1 LACAGGTGV
10 GLGVGVGDAGVT
22 VGGGGVGVD
31 PAMTVV
37 VSVSVLLE
45 GLNSAVAVLQVAVFE
60 IVPAAVGVTTKV
72 TFALFSPG
80 TKLIL
85 PRLQVMVLVPVQLP

>member
-1 LACAGGTGV
+1 
-10 GLGVGVGDAGVT
+10 
-22 VGGGGVGVD
+22 
-31 PAMTVV
+31 MTVV
-37 VSVSVLLE
+37 SSVSELLE
-45 GLNSAVAVLQVAVFE
+45 GLNSAVVVVHVAVFE

-72 TFALFSPG
+72 TVALFWPG